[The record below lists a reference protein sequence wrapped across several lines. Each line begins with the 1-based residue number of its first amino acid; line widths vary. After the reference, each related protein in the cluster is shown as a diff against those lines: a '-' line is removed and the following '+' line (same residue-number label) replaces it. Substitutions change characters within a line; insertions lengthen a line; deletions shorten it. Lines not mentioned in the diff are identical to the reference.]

1 MTTKTA
7 KQRLDQHEEICALR
21 YKQIEKR
28 LDSGAAKFIRL
39 EQRILGV
46 YALIIASQIVGAL
59 I

>member
-39 EQRILGV
+39 EQMILGV